1 MRSSLRAY
9 GLLLWW
15 QFLRFRA
22 QLALIIVIQV
32 MLALGI
38 VYGLAFLFPQIDPT
52 TALFLATGA
61 PTLTLLIMGLSVV
74 PQEVSQAKVTGRLEY
89 FSSLPVPRLA
99 TLAADVTF
107 WLLAQ
112 LPGTV
117 LALVVAS
124 IRFDFGLHVGAAV
137 VPAFLLVALTGACV
151 GYAMAMAMQ
160 PQVAQQLTSFIS
172 IAILLFSPI
181 NFPIGRLPV
190 SLRAIHRV
198 LPISYM
204 ADLVRWSLTGR
215 FATQIGLAFTVAA
228 AWCVLALAGSYRIA
242 VRRR

>member
-1 MRSSLRAY
+1 MRSPLRAY

-15 QFLRFRA
+15 QFLRFRN
-22 QLALIIVIQV
+22 QLVLIVIIQV
-32 MLALGI
+32 LLALGI
-38 VYGLAFLFPQIDPT
+38 VYGLAFLFDEIDPT
-52 TALFLATGA
+52 AALFLATGA

-89 FSSLPVPRLA
+89 LSSLPVPRLA

-124 IRFDFGLHVGAAV
+124 IRFDFGLRVGAAV
-137 VPAFLLVALTGACV
+137 VPAFLLVALTAACV

-172 IAILLFSPI
+172 IGILLFSPI
-181 NFPIGRLPV
+181 NFPIERLPGA
-190 SLRAIHRV
+190 LRAVHRV
-198 LPISYM
+198 LPITYM

-215 FATQIGLAFTVAA
+215 FATQIALAFTVAA
-228 AWCVLALAGSYRIA
+228 AWCVVALAGSYRIA